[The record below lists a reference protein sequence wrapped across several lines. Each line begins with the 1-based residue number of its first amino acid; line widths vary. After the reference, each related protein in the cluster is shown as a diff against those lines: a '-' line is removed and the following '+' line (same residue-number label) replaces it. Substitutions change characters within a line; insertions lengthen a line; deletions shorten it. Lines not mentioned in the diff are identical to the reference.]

1 MTELADALAADTAAS
16 LPLAIAEPLA
26 DITLA
31 LTSDSSAGLP
41 AMMAKLHAGL
51 RANPDCAL
59 LLTDEEIGIVSK
71 AYRTASGIALASKAP
86 AGKAPSISAAQ
97 KKMISDGDF

>member
-1 MTELADALAADTAAS
+1 MTDPAIAPAAPS

-26 DITLA
+26 DLTLA
-31 LTSDSSAGLP
+31 LSSQASGSIP

-71 AYRTASGIALASKAP
+71 AYRTASGIALASIASKA
-86 AGKAPSISAAQ
+86 KAPSVSAQQ
-97 KKMISDGDF
+97 KKMLAAGDF